1 VRKVR
6 VIGPGRVGRSFM
18 TVLAERGWQVLAPLG
33 RGDDVRGAAADVD
46 LLLITTPD
54 DAIRRVAQMVEPVAS
69 TVVAHAS
76 GAQSLD
82 PLSPHT
88 RRASLHPLTSLPD
101 PEVGAERLRSRCCF
115 AVDGDELITEV
126 VRSLG
131 GRAFRVA
138 PEDRV
143 LYHAAAAIAANHLVA
158 LLGQVERVAAQAG
171 LPLDAYLAL
180 AEQTLA
186 NVRRLGPAAALTGP
200 VARGDW
206 ATVARHLAALPPEEA
221 PAYRV
226 MADLAARLVD
236 RDGDDRDAGE
246 PTVARAHE
254 VA

>member
-1 VRKVR
+1 
-6 VIGPGRVGRSFM
+6 M
-18 TVLAERGWQVLAPLG
+18 TVLAEQGWQVLAPLG
-33 RGDDVRGAAADVD
+33 RGDDLRDAAVDVD

-54 DAIRRVAQMVEPVAS
+54 DAIRRVALAVEPNARA
-69 TVVAHAS
+69 VVAHAA

-82 PLSPHT
+82 PLQPHL

-101 PEVGAERLRSRCCF
+101 PEVGAERLRSGCSF
-115 AVDGDELITEV
+115 AVDGDELVAQIV
-126 VRSLG
+126 CSLG

-143 LYHAAAAIAANHLVA
+143 VYHAAAAIAANHLVA
-158 LLGQVERVAAQAG
+158 LMGQVERVAAQAG
-171 LPLDAYLAL
+171 LPLDAYLDL

-221 PAYRV
+221 PAYRA
-226 MADLAARLVD
+226 MADLASRLVSNESL
-236 RDGDDRDAGE
+236 AE
-246 PTVARAHE
+246 E

>member
-1 VRKVR
+1 
-6 VIGPGRVGRSFM
+6 M
-18 TVLAERGWQVLAPLG
+18 TVLAEHGWQVEAPLG
-33 RGDDVRGAAADVD
+33 RGDDLRDAAVGVE

-54 DAIRRVAQMVEPVAS
+54 DAIRRVAQAVEPQPT

-76 GAQSLD
+76 GAQSLE
-82 PLSPHT
+82 PLQPHL

-101 PEVGAERLRSRCCF
+101 PEVGAERLRKRCCF
-115 AVDGDELITEV
+115 AVEGDELVTEL
-126 VRSLG
+126 VRELG

-143 LYHAAAAIAANHLVA
+143 AYHAAAAIAANHLVA

-221 PAYRV
+221 AGYRA
-226 MADLAARLVD
+226 MADLAARLVS
-236 RDGDDRDAGE
+236 REAAPRTSLAE
-246 PTVARAHE
+246 E

>member
-1 VRKVR
+1 
-6 VIGPGRVGRSFM
+6 M
-18 TVLAERGWQVLAPLG
+18 TVLAEKGWHVEAPVC
-33 RGDDVRGAAADVD
+33 RGDDVRGAAAGVD

-54 DAIRRVAQMVEPVAS
+54 DAIRRVAQAVEPDEH
-69 TVVAHAS
+69 TVVAHAA

-82 PLSPHT
+82 PLQPHS

-101 PEVGAERLRSRCCF
+101 PVVGAERLRRGCCF
-115 AVDGDELITEV
+115 AVDGDELVTDL
-126 VRSLG
+126 VRELG

-186 NVRRLGPAAALTGP
+186 NVRRLGPTAALTGP

-221 PAYRV
+221 AGYRA
-226 MADLAARLVD
+226 MADLAARLVPGNVTPAEAATD
-236 RDGDDRDAGE
+236 SMAE
-246 PTVARAHE
+246 E

>member
-1 VRKVR
+1 
-6 VIGPGRVGRSFM
+6 M
-18 TVLAERGWQVLAPLG
+18 TVLAEKGWHVEAPLR
-33 RGDDVRGAAADVD
+33 RGEDVRAAAAGVD

-54 DAIRRVAQMVEPVAS
+54 DAIRRVAQAVEPNEH
-69 TVVAHAS
+69 TVVAHAA

-82 PLSPHT
+82 PLQPHP
-88 RRASLHPLTSLPD
+88 RRASLHPLTSVPD
-101 PEVGAERLRSRCCF
+101 PVVGAERLRNGCCF
-115 AVDGDELITEV
+115 AVDGDPLVTELVAE
-126 VRSLG
+126 LG

-158 LLGQVERVAAQAG
+158 LMGQVERVAAQAG
-171 LPLDAYLAL
+171 LPLEAYLAL

-221 PAYRV
+221 AGYRA
-226 MADLAARLVD
+226 MADLATRLV
-236 RDGDDRDAGE
+236 AGGPSNTE
-246 PTVARAHE
+246 SLAEE